1 MPVRYLIDTHVFLWM
16 AEDDERLSSTAR
28 ERITDPDN
36 DRILSLVSVWEI
48 VMKED
53 AGKLRLRTSVDRL
66 IRVTCEK
73 ARVSLNQM
81 QIEHVLGVRDLPKL
95 HKDPFDRLLI
105 SQARQEKLAIIS
117 ADERLRQY
125 PVEVVW

>member
-1 MPVRYLIDTHVFLWM
+1 M
-16 AEDDERLSSTAR
+16 AEDDQRLSSTAR
-28 ERITDPDN
+28 ACITDPGN

-53 AGKLRLRTSVDRL
+53 AGKLRLQVPVGKL
-66 IRVTCEK
+66 IHVTCEK
-73 ARVSLNQM
+73 ARVTLNQL
-81 QIEHVLGVRDLPKL
+81 QIEHILGVRELPKL
-95 HKDPFDRLLI
+95 HKDPFDRLLV

-117 ADERLRQY
+117 ADERLSKY